1 MTYVFIC
8 IDFDRDYAIPI
19 KNFRHA
25 VSDNKKDESEEII
38 RDPELA
44 ISLNGTVQSFYPLI
58 TYLINKQIP
67 TTFYYEAR
75 TLTLFK
81 RKHSNLFNML
91 NQPFFEHGLHGYD
104 HEDLT
109 GEDTGIAFS
118 KTEEFELLKSG
129 KLKIKNLLST
139 EIQGFRAPY
148 MRLSSNTI
156 DILEELGFSYDS
168 SIYKQSETGIFP
180 YRTKKN
186 IIEFPVI
193 KTPKESSMKGMYTYL
208 WPLFEKTRSEEEVV
222 KNYIQI
228 LKNSKENDSYISIN
242 LHSWHFAY
250 NISQKKYLS
259 EIETQKNIKLLTNLI
274 DDLKEHGAIIST
286 PILWMEK
293 TNHFN
298 VI

>member
-1 MTYVFIC
+1 
-8 IDFDRDYAIPI
+8 
-19 KNFRHA
+19 
-25 VSDNKKDESEEII
+25 
-38 RDPELA
+38 
-44 ISLNGTVQSFYPLI
+44 
-58 TYLINKQIP
+58 
-67 TTFYYEAR
+67 
-75 TLTLFK
+75 
-81 RKHSNLFNML
+81 
-91 NQPFFEHGLHGYD
+91 
-104 HEDLT
+104 
-109 GEDTGIAFS
+109 
-118 KTEEFELLKSG
+118 
-129 KLKIKNLLST
+129 
-139 EIQGFRAPY
+139 